1 MLVTGTTS
9 NSRLA
14 ELKKYAINVP
24 FLQQYVNNGSLNVNG
39 VDYSNSV
46 SGITMTYYIGG
57 IKFVDNISAVT
68 TTFSSIAQGTGSTA
82 NFINNFY
89 YKNPNKEKIISQ
101 PKINDDVFIIRQ
113 ELSAFDKN
121 YRLEYI
127 KNMVDLTTYAGGKYF
142 NIINNT

>member
-9 NSRLA
+9 NSRLT

-24 FLQQYVNNGSLNVNG
+24 FSQQYVSSGSLSVDG
-39 VDYSNSV
+39 VDYPNSV

-57 IKFVDNISAVT
+57 IKFIDNISAVT
-68 TTFSSIAQGTGSTA
+68 TTFSSIAQGTGNTN

-89 YKNPNKEKIISQ
+89 YKNPNKSKIISN
-101 PKINDDVFIIRQ
+101 PKINDDVFIIRDD
-113 ELSAFDKN
+113 LSALDKN